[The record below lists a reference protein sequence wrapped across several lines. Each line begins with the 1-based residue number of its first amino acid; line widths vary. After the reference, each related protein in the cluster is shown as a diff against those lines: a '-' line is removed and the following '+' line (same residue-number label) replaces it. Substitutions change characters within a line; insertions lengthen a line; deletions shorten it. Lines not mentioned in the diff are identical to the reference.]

1 VCLHEST
8 HRLQFNAVPW
18 LRDHF
23 RQLVTD
29 FATATDLD
37 PAAFLD
43 RVVAAIRGSRSD
55 GGSWIEATQT
65 PEQRAAFDRVLAL
78 MTLLEGHADHVM
90 DAVGPAVVPSVA
102 RIRAAFSDRRRR
114 GGGPLDR
121 LVRNLLG
128 MDLKIQQYVRGAGFV
143 RAVVAEIGMGR
154 FNTVWTSPETL
165 PTRAEI
171 ADPAAWIARVHQ

>member
-1 VCLHEST
+1 MTIS
-8 HRLQFNAVPW
+8 
-18 LRDHF
+18 DS
-23 RQLVTD
+23 LVTD

-43 RVVAAIRGSRSD
+43 RVVAAIRGGRSD

-90 DAVGPAVVPSVA
+90 DAVGPAVVPSVT
-102 RIRAAFSDRRRR
+102 RIRAAFSERRRR

-121 LVRNLLG
+121 LARNLLG

-143 RAVVAEIGMGR
+143 RAVVAEIGMAR